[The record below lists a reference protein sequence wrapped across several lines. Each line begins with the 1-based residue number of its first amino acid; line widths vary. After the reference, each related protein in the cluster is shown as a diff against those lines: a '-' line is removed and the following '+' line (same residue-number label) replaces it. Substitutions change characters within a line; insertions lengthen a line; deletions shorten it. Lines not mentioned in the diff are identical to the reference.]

1 MNAKRTAKAGVVTK
15 IRTWDPIQ
23 TTLTRRQ
30 INWTKASVRTALQVL
45 GVRGESGMTL
55 SRLQN
60 NADNRSTENIA
71 AVSRFVPRKGHNF
84 ELLSSGKLD
93 TLGVKGQGNGM
104 LLSLA
109 AEEVCT
115 NRSGHSLFECAL
127 TLKDIYLAGTF
138 SITPI
143 QGRVSFY
150 GTILSPTTDDR
161 AYPVYS
167 PVSHAVS
174 AISFSDTS
182 SSTTSQLLS
191 QIRLPDTLSLS
202 GRALILVRG
211 TATGLDG
218 MRGGAIPGFATAWG
232 DEKGWMGVKGV
243 HSVSSASNECPVQV
257 LMTARY
263 RAPSLPL
270 ATHINNPKRGPMR
283 LTRYTGTQQTTP
295 SRQLPSFLSKDRS
308 ALANLQ

>member
-30 INWTKASVRTALQVL
+30 INWTKASLRTALQVL

-127 TLKDIYLAGTF
+127 TL
-138 SITPI
+138 
-143 QGRVSFY
+143 R
-150 GTILSPTTDDR
+150 
-161 AYPVYS
+161 
-167 PVSHAVS
+167 
-174 AISFSDTS
+174 TS
-182 SSTTSQLLS
+182 T
-191 QIRLPDTLSLS
+191 LP
-202 GRALILVRG
+202 A
-211 TATGLDG
+211 
-218 MRGGAIPGFATAWG
+218 
-232 DEKGWMGVKGV
+232 
-243 HSVSSASNECPVQV
+243 HSASH
-257 LMTARY
+257 RY
-263 RAPSLPL
+263 RAECHSMAPFCPQ
-270 ATHINNPKRGPMR
+270 
-283 LTRYTGTQQTTP
+283 QQTTGHIP
-295 SRQLPSFLSKDRS
+295 STRPSLTLYPPSASPTRLQAPHRS
-308 ALANLQ
+308 Y